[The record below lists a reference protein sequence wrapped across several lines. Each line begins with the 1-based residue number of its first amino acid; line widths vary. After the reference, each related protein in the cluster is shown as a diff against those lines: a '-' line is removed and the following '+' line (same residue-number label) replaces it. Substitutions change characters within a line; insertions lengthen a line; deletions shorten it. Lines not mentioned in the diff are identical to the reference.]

1 MKALYHFIV
10 LVFALFSANTYSQE
24 TNHQEETQKVYVLKP
39 VPNHAYQHVY
49 FPKTNFIKKRGGFEN
64 YEALVGKKVVVVNK
78 IKEKKEGWIVL
89 LKLEDGGKFFGV
101 YPTIEA
107 HLEKAIE
114 KGELEIAL

>member
-1 MKALYHFIV
+1 MKSTLAMLTCRESYKKV
-10 LVFALFSANTYSQE
+10 KSKKKWE
-24 TNHQEETQKVYVLKP
+24 T
-39 VPNHAYQHVY
+39 
-49 FPKTNFIKKRGGFEN
+49 KTNFIKKRGGFEN

-114 KGELEIAL
+114 KGELEITL